1 MQIEPPPQ
9 MSKQTKDRPSYLL
22 KEFDKSLYI
31 ASHFGFIP
39 TDGPR
44 VNDSDLKQTEELK
57 NFGEDKV
64 WHDAAEKA
72 AFLRTYVEKDFAS
85 LPHPLSIAYRKSEPG
100 KRTHDYCLHILGF
113 PQAMAEA
120 ILIRTALS
128 ILEESGYK
136 KLVVEIN
143 TIGDKD
149 SIASYE
155 RELSNYAKKIT
166 SDLDNEHK
174 KRLKDNM
181 FELLKINL
189 PENSFAHIPPSIG
202 SLTTASRAH
211 FKEMLE
217 CIEHLNVEFR
227 LAHTLVGNPKYN
239 SHTIFAIRDL
249 EDESLLA
256 SGARYSRL
264 SKKVGFKKE
273 LPAVSITVFDSQKR
287 QEKESMKRIYNDLP
301 KPKFYLI
308 QLGCEAKLKAL
319 PLIELLRSNKISV
332 HHFLGRD
339 KLTAQLSSAESYKVP
354 YLLILGQKEALDNTV
369 TVRNISTRAQ
379 ETIKTPLL
387 VEYLKHIAL

>member
-1 MQIEPPPQ
+1 

-22 KEFDKSLYI
+22 KEFDKPLYI

-39 TDGPR
+39 TDCPKIT
-44 VNDSDLKQTEELK
+44 DSDLKQTDELK
-57 NFGEDKV
+57 TISEDKTL
-64 WHDAAEKA
+64 HDAAEKA
-72 AFLRTYVEKDFAS
+72 AFLRNYVDKGFTS

-100 KRTHDYCLHILGF
+100 KRTHDYCLHIVGY

-128 ILEESGYK
+128 ILEEIGHK

-155 RELSNYAKKIT
+155 RELSNYAKKIA
-166 SDLDNEHK
+166 SDLDTEHK
-174 KRLKDNM
+174 KRLKDSM

-189 PENSFAHIPPSIG
+189 PENSGSHIPPSIA
-202 SLTTASRAH
+202 SLTAQSRAH

-217 CIEHLNVEFR
+217 CLEHLNVEFR

-249 EDESLLA
+249 ESDYLLA

-264 SKKVGFKKE
+264 TKKIGFKKE
-273 LPAVSITVFDSQKR
+273 LPAVSITIFHNVKKTEKDSSRKT
-287 QEKESMKRIYNDLP
+287 YNELP

-319 PLIELLRSNKISV
+319 PLIELLRSNRIPV

-339 KLTAQLSSAESYKVP
+339 KLTAQLASAESFRVP

-369 TVRNISTRAQ
+369 TVRNVSTRAQ
-379 ETIKTPLL
+379 ETIAVPLL

>member
-1 MQIEPPPQ
+1 MPLPQ

-22 KEFDKSLYI
+22 KEFDKPLYI

-39 TDGPR
+39 TEGPK
-44 VNDSDLKQTEELK
+44 VTDADLKQTEELK
-57 NFGEDKV
+57 TFGEEKV

-72 AFLRTYVEKDFAS
+72 ALLRTYTEKNFTS
-85 LPHPLSIAYRKSEPG
+85 LPHPLSIAYRRSEPG

-113 PQAMAEA
+113 PQAIAEA

-128 ILEESGYK
+128 ILEEIGYK

-155 RELSNYAKKIT
+155 RELSNYTKKIAC
-166 SDLDNEHK
+166 DLDAEHK
-174 KRLKDNM
+174 KRLKDNV

-189 PENSFAHIPPSIG
+189 PENTYTHIPPSIA
-202 SLTTASRAH
+202 SLTASSRAH

-217 CIEHLNVEFR
+217 CLEHLNVEFR
-227 LAHTLVGNPKYN
+227 LAHTLIGNPKYN

-256 SGARYSRL
+256 SGSRYSRIT
-264 SKKVGFKKE
+264 KKVGFKKE
-273 LPAVSITVFDSQKR
+273 LPAVSITVFDNKKR
-287 QEKESMKRIYNDLP
+287 QEKESMKKVYNDLP

-319 PLIELLRSNKISV
+319 PLIELLRSNHIPV

-339 KLTAQLSSAESYKVP
+339 KLTAQLSSAESCRVP

-369 TVRNISTRAQ
+369 TIRNISTRAQ
-379 ETIKTPLL
+379 ETIAAPQL

>member
-1 MQIEPPPQ
+1 

-22 KEFDKSLYI
+22 KEFDKPLYI

-39 TDGPR
+39 TDSPKIT
-44 VNDSDLKQTEELK
+44 DADLKQTDEFKAISEE
-57 NFGEDKV
+57 KV
-64 WHDAAEKA
+64 IHDAAEKA
-72 AFLRTYVEKDFAS
+72 AFLRTYMDKGFTS

-100 KRTHDYCLHILGF
+100 KRTHDYCLHILGY

-128 ILEESGYK
+128 ILEEIGHK

-155 RELSNYAKKIT
+155 RELSNYAKKIA
-166 SDLDNEHK
+166 SDLDIEHK
-174 KRLKDNM
+174 KRLKDSM

-189 PENSFAHIPPSIG
+189 PENSGAHIPPSIA
-202 SLTTASRAH
+202 SLTAQSRAH

-217 CIEHLNVEFR
+217 CLEHLNVDFR
-227 LAHTLVGNPKYN
+227 LAHTLIGNPKYN

-249 EDESLLA
+249 ESDCLLA

-264 SKKVGFKKE
+264 TKKIGFKKE
-273 LPAVSITVFDSQKR
+273 LPAVSITIFDNAKKA
-287 QEKESMKRIYNDLP
+287 EKEGPRKTYNELP
-301 KPKFYLI
+301 KPRFYLI

-319 PLIELLRSNKISV
+319 PLIELLRSNRIPV

-339 KLTAQLSSAESYKVP
+339 KLTAQLASAESFRVP

-369 TVRNISTRAQ
+369 TIRNVSTRAQ
-379 ETIKTPLL
+379 ETIAMPLL